1 MLVSRILQDES
12 AFPALSGQVV
22 FELPKTGALSG
33 LLLSFKLVNDST
45 SGFAAY
51 VPGCFARI
59 EVIVNGSIPVYSL
72 APYITEKLS
81 CFYLKNK
88 NCWIRSHWPGDT
100 QYFSVLIPFGRF
112 LGDSEFYLKLDNLM
126 SAELRITYGI
136 TGATNYFATT
146 GHTYKIIGYFIEPA
160 PTTYL
165 GCSKHVLLYQTS
177 SSAVEERVLRMPQPS
192 RLRGIFIFTRKGDKT
207 CNSII
212 PNITLDVNDK
222 SKILIA
228 QSWDDIE
235 KLNQHEFGINEP
247 RYIKTFLKDNENLTI
262 YESIPPVVT
271 YTLYKD
277 YAAGEDF
284 TYNTIASINP
294 GGITVSHIL
303 VEGSSTWA
311 ATTLDTTPR
320 TGFMQISGPFVGG
333 MIFIKTYEKDE
344 LEEYLNTAEFANV
357 NLRLVIAESGAAIQ
371 VVPNEIIVL

>member
-1 MLVSRILQDES
+1 MLVSRILRDES
-12 AFPALSGQVV
+12 VFPASSGQVV

-45 SGFAAY
+45 SGVSAV
-51 VPGCFARI
+51 VPVCFPRI
-59 EVIVNGSIPVYSL
+59 EVIVNGSIPVYSVT
-72 APYITEKLS
+72 PYISDKLS
-81 CFYLKNK
+81 CLYLKNK
-88 NCWIRSHWPGDT
+88 NCWVRSHWPGDT
-100 QYFSVLIPFGRF
+100 QYFDVLIPFGRY

-126 SAELRITYGI
+126 SAELRITYSIYAAAGF
-136 TGATNYFATT
+136 FATT
-146 GHTYKIIGYFIEPA
+146 GHTYKITGYFIEPA

-192 RLRGIFIFTRKGDKT
+192 RLRGIFVYARKQDKT

-212 PNITLDVNDK
+212 PDITLDVNDK

-228 QSWDDIE
+228 QSWNDIE
-235 KLNQHEFGINEP
+235 RQNLHEFGINEP
-247 RYIKTFLKDNENLTI
+247 RYVKTFLKDNDGLI
-262 YESIPPVVT
+262 IFESIPPIVT

-284 TYNTIASINP
+284 TYNTIANINP
-294 GGITVSHIL
+294 GIIIVSHIL
-303 VEGSSTWA
+303 VEGSATWA

-320 TGFMQISGPFVGG
+320 TGFMQISGPFVGD
-333 MIFIKTYEKDE
+333 MIFVKTYEKDE
-344 LEEYLNTAEFANV
+344 FENYLNTAEFANV